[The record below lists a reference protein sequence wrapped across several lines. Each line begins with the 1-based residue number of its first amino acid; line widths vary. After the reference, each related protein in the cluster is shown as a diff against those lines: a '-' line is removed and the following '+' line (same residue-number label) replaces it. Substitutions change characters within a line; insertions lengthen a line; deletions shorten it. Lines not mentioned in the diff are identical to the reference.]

1 MFIFKVGGGMDS
13 VNSIVNYLINC
24 MQVYGPFLGFL
35 IIILESI
42 LPFLPLFVFIALN
55 MEAFGM
61 VLGFLISWCAT
72 IVGCLL
78 SYVFFRYLVGNR
90 LDKYINKNKRKKEK
104 LNKVI
109 NAIRNV
115 EFSTLVVLMALPFSP
130 AFLFNIACG
139 VTKISFKKFFLS
151 LLISKIVIIYFW
163 GFIGTSV
170 LDSFMDISAL
180 IRISLLVLIAFLI
193 SKLIMKKY
201 NIE

>member
-1 MFIFKVGGGMDS
+1 MDT
-13 VNSIVNYLINC
+13 VNDIVNYLINC
-24 MQVYGPFLGFL
+24 MQIYGPFLGFL
-35 IIILESI
+35 IIVLESV

-55 MEAFGM
+55 MEAFGT

-78 SYVFFRYLVGNR
+78 SYFFFKYLVGNK
-90 LDKYINKNKRKKEK
+90 LDKYINKNKKKKEK
-104 LNKVI
+104 LNNI
-109 NAIRNV
+109 ILAIRNV
-115 EFSTLVVLMALPFSP
+115 KFSTLVVLMALPFSP

-139 VTKISFKKFFLS
+139 VTKVKFKKFFLS
-151 LLISKIVIIYFW
+151 LLISKLVIIYFW

-170 LDSFMDISAL
+170 LDSLMDVWAL
-180 IRISLLVLIAFLI
+180 IRITILVVIAFII